1 MQWLK
6 TDLGG
11 QGADL
16 EVPVGVEAVV
26 KIILESGPEQN
37 GESKGI
43 YLLNSTSNVLTGK
56 LLNIHIPGM
65 EESTGRYDGKEY
77 PY

>member
-1 MQWLK
+1 MTWTDVASAPYVSNKDRFLQWLK

-37 GESKGI
+37 GESKAI
-43 YLLNSTSNVLTGK
+43 
-56 LLNIHIPGM
+56 
-65 EESTGRYDGKEY
+65 
-77 PY
+77 